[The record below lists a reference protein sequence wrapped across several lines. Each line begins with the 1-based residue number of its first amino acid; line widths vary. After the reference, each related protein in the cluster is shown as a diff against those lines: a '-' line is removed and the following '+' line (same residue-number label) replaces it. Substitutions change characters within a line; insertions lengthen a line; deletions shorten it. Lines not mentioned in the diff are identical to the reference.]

1 MCFKGSIP
9 NLDLWLPSSVILM
22 QLGHNSSQA
31 SISWCPGSPWGQSGH
46 NGPIICMP
54 TRKAQSSQCSVCLI
68 VVSSPGNVGLQQT
81 QHTAVLVLV
90 LVLVL
95 DYSSAVCALIVE
107 HQPLSCSRAI
117 SPLALGNLH
126 THTPSPSSSIP
137 QHSNV
142 KSFTASPP
150 INICWRKPC
159 DEIFYSFP
167 TTSLLCWLNW
177 PSADQMSQVRIWS
190 FYTLEL
196 WSFRGQSGANNS
208 LCDGSFSIPFSCL
221 ISAPKRHNHNSVL
234 RLFLLTFW

>member
-1 MCFKGSIP
+1 MQCY
-9 NLDLWLPSSVILM
+9 SV
-22 QLGHNSSQA
+22 
-31 SISWCPGSPWGQSGH
+31 W
-46 NGPIICMP
+46 
-54 TRKAQSSQCSVCLI
+54 LI

-81 QHTAVLVLV
+81 QHTADTAELCVLWLWSTS
-90 LVLVL
+90 LCHAAGQSHLL
-95 DYSSAVCALIVE
+95 RL
-107 HQPLSCSRAI
+107 AI
-117 SPLALGNLH
+117 S

-150 INICWRKPC
+150 INICWRKPR

-177 PSADQMSQVRIWS
+177 PTADQMSQVRIWS

-208 LCDGSFSIPFSCL
+208 LCGGSFSIPFSCL

>member
-1 MCFKGSIP
+1 MWDYSRHSIQQCQCASASARLQQCCVCSDCGAP
-9 NLDLWLPSSVILM
+9 AFVM
-22 QLGHNSSQA
+22 Q
-31 SISWCPGSPWGQSGH
+31 
-46 NGPIICMP
+46 
-54 TRKAQSSQCSVCLI
+54 
-68 VVSSPGNVGLQQT
+68 PGNLTSGAWQ
-81 QHTAVLVLV
+81 
-90 LVLVL
+90 
-95 DYSSAVCALIVE
+95 
-107 HQPLSCSRAI
+107 
-117 SPLALGNLH
+117 SP
-126 THTPSPSSSIP
+126 HTPSPSSSIP

-150 INICWRKPC
+150 LNICWRKPR

-177 PSADQMSQVRIWS
+177 PTADQMSQVRIWS

-208 LCDGSFSIPFSCL
+208 LCGGSFSIPFSCL